1 MQAQH
6 QTHLETLLDSYGKVL
21 RAQVDMDLSKT
32 SDRDWRNL
40 QTLLAE
46 RPDIGDRTISYLSN
60 ALQDAAEKRM
70 SSSDLGEPWVETD
83 LDETFPYESTEADEP
98 VIAGIDTQAAADGCS
113 VRIDIQIDGKTV
125 SITGDASALK
135 PLSDLGKRL

>member
-6 QTHLETLLDSYGKVL
+6 QTHLETLLRSYGKVL

-46 RPDIGDRTISYLSN
+46 RSDIGDRTISYLSN

-70 SSSDLGEPWVETD
+70 WSSDIGEPWVETD
-83 LDETFPYESTEADEP
+83 LDETFIREHRSRRACHRRNRHPS
-98 VIAGIDTQAAADGCS
+98 
-113 VRIDIQIDGKTV
+113 RRR
-125 SITGDASALK
+125 
-135 PLSDLGKRL
+135 RLHRPH